1 MKLLANSKNR
11 IKRAAMWYMDSASQ
25 VNRMSGYNRFWM

>member
-1 MKLLANSKNR
+1 MKLIDKSKNS

-25 VNRMSGYNRFWM
+25 VNKMAGYNRFWM